1 MLCLVQDVHTNVTV
15 SVPIHL
21 TQWAHPT
28 RVDIFLSS
36 LDVDTISQYV
46 TLVTAATAPIFP
58 PVAIFGTTFIFVR
71 WLSTAV
77 LENVY
82 ASLPILTFFSLLVMS
97 RPSVQRLLVAYIVDL
112 ICVLKEL
119 LNVVLRPEL
128 AHTITWT
135 ELQEA
140 LVAYEQTDC
149 RQRVHSSIC
158 SKISLTGP
166 ILTTEGISRI
176 VQEMLQES
184 PQIDLS
190 ILN

>member
-1 MLCLVQDVHTNVTV
+1 MMLCLVQDVHTNVTMF
-15 SVPIHL
+15 VPIHL

-36 LDVDTISQYV
+36 PSVDTFSQFV
-46 TLVTAATAPIFP
+46 TLATATTAPLFP
-58 PVAIFGTTFIFVR
+58 PVAILGPTFTFVH

-82 ASLPILTFFSLLVMS
+82 ASLFILTFFSYWMA
-97 RPSVQRLLVAYIVDL
+97 RPSIQRLLIAYTVDL

-128 AHTITWT
+128 AHTVTWT

-149 RQRVHSSIC
+149 RQRAHNSIR
-158 SKISLTGP
+158 SKIPLNGP
-166 ILTTEGISRI
+166 ILTTEGINRM
-176 VQEMLQES
+176 VQELLQES
-184 PQIDLS
+184 P
-190 ILN
+190 